1 LLCQFFGQKPGCRST
16 VGGPEFGGIFNLGM
30 IPQMTTGKAA
40 QGFQKQALTRFGQRC
55 AAFAFGLFFAFR
67 YQIP

>member
-30 IPQMTTGKAA
+30 IPQTGIEMAPER
-40 QGFQKQALTRFGQRC
+40 FQKQALT
-55 AAFAFGLFFAFR
+55 AAEAALADTRVAPFYFPR
-67 YQIP
+67 